1 MASQNPGHLNSMGRD
16 SIFMLASFP
25 IALGIA
31 TILGILAGLGVGGG
45 SLLMLWLTLVLNMP
59 HGQAKLYNL
68 LFFLPTALVT
78 SCFRWKQGRLNIQ
91 KLLPGMIGGCI
102 TALVFSMVGKH
113 MDTSFLKKVFGILLL
128 AIGIKELF
136 LNKKKPRQDTQ
147 CH

>member
-1 MASQNPGHLNSMGRD
+1 
-16 SIFMLASFP
+16 MLASFP
-25 IALGIA
+25 IAFGIA

-78 SCFRWKQGRLNIQ
+78 SCFRWKQGSLEIQ

-102 TALVFSMVGKH
+102 AALIFSVVGKY
-113 MDTSFLKKVFGILLL
+113 MNTTLVKKAFGVLLL
-128 AIGIKELF
+128 VIGIKELF
-136 LNKKKPRQDTQ
+136 QMKKKPR
-147 CH
+147 